1 MENTY
6 RRKFY
11 HQVKKTKEDDVL
23 DDLHTNNN
31 EPETIR
37 NLFFIESIE
46 ISYQVIL
53 FVWFLKNT

>member
-11 HQVKKTKEDDVL
+11 HQVKKKTKEDDL
-23 DDLHTNNN
+23 SDDLHTNNN

-37 NLFFIESIE
+37 NLF
-46 ISYQVIL
+46 L
-53 FVWFLKNT
+53 LKALK